1 MICIHKNEETPAKQ
15 AGAEAE
21 SEKGRLMGATVDCYI
36 TSPKSQ
42 NYLADDEKSLLAGV
56 VLAAPAFFYYC

>member
-1 MICIHKNEETPAKQ
+1 
-15 AGAEAE
+15 
-21 SEKGRLMGATVDCYI
+21 MGATVDCYI

-56 VLAAPAFFYYC
+56 VLAAPAFFITAEAPKPPSGKTKGLSQKGLSHAGLYR